1 MQLPM
6 IRLLTKPSLN
16 LYSAWLGRNF
26 GSDDHWQGTEL
37 KKTYFLPS
45 ADTDPGKVS
54 DFQIANHLD
63 QK

>member
-1 MQLPM
+1 M
-6 IRLLTKPSLN
+6 IQLLTKSSLN

-26 GSDDHWQGTEL
+26 GSDHRWQGTEL

-45 ADTDPGKVS
+45 AETDPGKVS

>member
-1 MQLPM
+1 MQLRR
-6 IRLLTKPSLN
+6 IQLLTKPSSN
-16 LYSAWLGRNF
+16 LYSAWLDRNL
-26 GSDDHWQGTEL
+26 GTDNYWEGTEL

-45 ADTDPGKVS
+45 AETDPGKVS